1 VAIKTGNTGLDST
14 IAQLTAEIVRAIEEK
29 AVLAGEYASFKA
41 DTEAK
46 VAEFNKQLEA
56 LKPPAV

>member
-1 VAIKTGNTGLDST
+1 
-14 IAQLTAEIVRAIEEK
+14 LTAEIVRAIEEK
-29 AVLAGEYASFKA
+29 AALAGEYASFKA
-41 DTEAK
+41 ETEAK